1 MKRKKGAD
9 VNQEHEYGI
18 SSFLSA
24 PSSFQENEICQKI
37 AFRLVHKV
45 KQRRQF
51 AISILEIYVTQPIYT
66 DLLKDIYPDSDLF
79 LFKMD
84 AGISWNTQT
93 IVQIISHHRD
103 GVPEQFDIIII
114 APNCQFGKEI
124 PVLMD
129 WTRSLLEKNGMVAS
143 TFFGPNTFLEMKT
156 CLNWIDHSEN
166 EEYPAVAFPSRN
178 SWEKR
183 LEPHGFYWDDVQE
196 DQFRKTYHNSHA
208 IFQIAAKF
216 GYFQTMEEQVINNKN
231 HMLHSWM
238 KAYEQG
244 FRTKDGNVYTTYHL
258 IDLIGHF
265 L

>member
-24 PSSFQENEICQKI
+24 PSSFQENEISQKI

-51 AISILEIYVTQPIYT
+51 AISILEIYVTEPIFS

-84 AGISWNTQT
+84 ASNSWNTKT

-103 GVPEQFDIIII
+103 AVPDKFDIIII
-114 APNCQFGKEI
+114 APNCQFGQE
-124 PVLMD
+124 VTLLLE
-129 WTRSLLEKNGMVAS
+129 WVEALLEKKGLVAT
-143 TFFGPNTFLEMKT
+143 TFFGPDTFLEMKA
-156 CLNWIDHSEN
+156 CLNWIDHAESE
-166 EEYPAVAFPSRN
+166 YSVTCFPSKN

-183 LEPHGFYWDDVQE
+183 WEQHGLYLDDVQE
-196 DQFRKTYHNSHA
+196 DQFRKTYHNSRA
-208 IFQIAAKF
+208 IFQMAAML
-216 GYFQTMEEQVINNKN
+216 GYFQAMEEQLLNNN
-231 HMLHSWM
+231 NNMLHSWM